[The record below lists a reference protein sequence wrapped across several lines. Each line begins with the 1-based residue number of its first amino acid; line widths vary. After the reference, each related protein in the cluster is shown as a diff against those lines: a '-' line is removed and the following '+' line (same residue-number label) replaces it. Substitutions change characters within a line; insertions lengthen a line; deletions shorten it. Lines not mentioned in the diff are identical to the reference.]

1 MNTQNTVEKLKSL
14 RLSAMS
20 ELYHRSLH
28 EKHFPQYTVDEFV
41 ALLVDT
47 EWEARHNRKIANL
60 VKNARFSLHASG
72 NDIDYSSHRNL
83 DKNIFQRLLGLA
95 FMKQAENIIIT
106 GPTGV
111 GKSYLAQAIGHQA
124 CIFAK
129 KVLYYSWLTFG
140 EQVKIAKL
148 EGSYLKLLQRIQNA
162 DLLIIDDFGIHPFDN
177 YTRQAL
183 MDIVEAKYNTSSA
196 IITSQIPVSKWHEL
210 IGEGTIAD
218 AILDR
223 LVHASHRI
231 ELNGESLRKKRTLK
245 G

>member
-1 MNTQNTVEKLKSL
+1 MNTQTTIEKLKSL
-14 RLSAMS
+14 RLRAMG

-28 EKHFPQYTVDEFV
+28 EKQFPKYTTDEFI

-47 EWEARHNRKIANL
+47 EWEARHNRKIDSL
-60 VKNARFSLHASG
+60 VKNARFSLNSSG
-72 NDIDYSSHRNL
+72 NDIDFSSNRNL
-83 DKNIFQRLLGLA
+83 DKNTFQRLLGLE
-95 FMKQAENIIIT
+95 FIKQAGNIIIT
-106 GPTGV
+106 GPTGIR
-111 GKSYLAQAIGHQA
+111 KSYLAQPIGKEA
-124 CIFAK
+124 CISTK
-129 KVLYYSWLTFG
+129 KTAYFNWMTFS

-148 EGSYLKLLQRIQNA
+148 DGSYLKLLQRIQNNE
-162 DLLIIDDFGIHPFDN
+162 LLIIDDFGLHPFDN

-183 MDIVEAKYNTSSA
+183 MDVIEAKYNKSS
-196 IITSQIPVSKWHEL
+196 IIISSQIPVSQWHQL

-231 ELNGESLRKKRTLK
+231 ELSGESLRKNRKLK